1 MSISAINW
9 AFGAIAS
16 TDLKPSAALTL
27 LALAHCHNQE
37 TGRCDPSLAT
47 ICSKTSL
54 SERAV
59 RDGLRQLEACKLIET
74 EHRTI
79 RTGRGKRNLR
89 NRYTLR
95 GGAKSAGRLGQDLP
109 GKGKYRPPSAFH
121 DLAMSIE
128 DPETEDMIHEHQGDQ
143 SQ

>member
-59 RDGLRQLEACKLIET
+59 RDGLRQLEACKLIAT

-95 GGAKSAGRLGQDLP
+95 GGAKSAGRLGQNLP